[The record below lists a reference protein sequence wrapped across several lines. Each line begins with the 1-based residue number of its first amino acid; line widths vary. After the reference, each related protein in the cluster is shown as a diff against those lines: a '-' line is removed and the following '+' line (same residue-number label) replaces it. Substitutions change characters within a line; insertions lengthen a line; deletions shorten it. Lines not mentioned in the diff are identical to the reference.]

1 MDYATTLLWLL
12 GLAFL
17 TLAWVGIV
25 MSVSL
30 MAKGLVGR
38 ALDVER
44 RRESMPP
51 AKRPLGVW
59 GRGLIAGA
67 IGYAVIVAFYVALNL
82 AQSRNVF
89 FTPNALGR
97 SLLGV
102 SGQGEGVDVG
112 LLLVYNGLHLVV
124 FLALGLAAA
133 WLIRESGR
141 HPKIWYLGL
150 VLALAVF
157 FHLIGI
163 VLTLA
168 APAGE
173 AVPAWSVVT
182 ASATAALA
190 MGVYLLVSQPQIL
203 RALRVADLES

>member
-1 MDYATTLLWLL
+1 MEYATTLLWVL

-17 TLAWVGIV
+17 TLAWLGIV
-25 MSVSL
+25 LSVSL
-30 MAKGLVGR
+30 MVRGFVGR
-38 ALDVER
+38 AIDLER
-44 RRESMPP
+44 RRESVPL

-59 GRGLIAGA
+59 ARGLIAGA
-67 IGYAVIVAFYVALNL
+67 IGYAVTVVFYIALNL
-82 AQSRNVF
+82 AQSRNAF

-102 SGQGEGVDVG
+102 SGPGEDLDVG

-157 FHLIGI
+157 FHLVGI
-163 VLTLA
+163 VLMLA
-168 APAGE
+168 APSGG

-182 ASATAALA
+182 ASAAAALA

-203 RALRVADLES
+203 RAVRLADLES

>member
-1 MDYATTLLWLL
+1 MEYATTFLWVL

-17 TLAWVGIV
+17 TLAWLGIV

-30 MAKGLVGR
+30 MARGLVGR
-38 ALDVER
+38 GLDFER
-44 RRESMPP
+44 RRESIPP

-59 GRGLIAGA
+59 ARGLIAGA
-67 IGYAVIVAFYVALNL
+67 IGYAVTVVFYVALNL

-97 SLLGV
+97 SLLGE
-102 SGQGEGVDVG
+102 SGQGEGLDVG
-112 LLLVYNGLHLVV
+112 LLLVYNGLHLAV
-124 FLALGLAAA
+124 FMALGLAAA

-157 FHLIGI
+157 FHLIGV
-163 VLTLA
+163 VLMLA
-168 APAGE
+168 APSGD

-182 ASATAALA
+182 ASGVAALA

-203 RALRVADLES
+203 RAVRLADLES